1 MNQEL
6 EEVIALFVVSLIIFV
21 TVIITLITQFPK

>member
-21 TVIITLITQFPK
+21 TVIINLITQFQK